1 MSKILTCSMF
11 ILLVGIAFL
20 EITVPYCFSP
30 VGIFLFV
37 TAIVSLIIIYKFD
50 FKKNMTNR
58 FPY

>member
-1 MSKILTCSMF
+1 MSKILTCLMF

-37 TAIVSLIIIYKFD
+37 TAIVSLVIIYKFD

>member
-1 MSKILTCSMF
+1 MSKILTCFMF

-20 EITVPYCFSP
+20 QITIPYCFSP

-37 TAIVSLIIIYKFD
+37 TAVVSLVIIFKFD